1 MKIDKVEAIPLA
13 IPYRRPFGFAS
24 GRVTAADH
32 VLVRITTD
40 DGLVGHGEAPPRP
53 YTYGETASSIVA
65 AVRDLFGPVLVGADP
80 FARERIRADLDR
92 TVANNAAKG
101 AVDVALWDLVGQA
114 CGQPV
119 HVLLGHAAD
128 DVRAAHMI
136 GLGTPAEMVADAVE
150 VRDDHGVDAFKIK
163 VGREL
168 DVDMAAVRALRT
180 ELGDGVELYA
190 DANRGWDADT
200 AIVASRRLADH
211 GVSMLEEPN
220 PAADV
225 LGRRRI
231 VAASPI
237 PVVGDESTITLGG
250 VARSLLD
257 GDSEAI
263 SVKVAR
269 TGFTDSAKIVG
280 LCEGLGRDHRRRE
293 PDRRDARHGRL
304 GGARLRAAGAGPPPG
319 RGHELPAHDR
329 RRARRAAG
337 DRGRAPRRPAGT
349 RPRGDD
355 RSRQAGALSRRLR
368 CQESL
373 VPDTECPESVVDHR
387 SDRAVPRPHGRP
399 PAPRHAA
406 ETSPTTS
413 ARGRRPAPTRS
424 SAPASGRSC
433 GGSWAG
439 TRTSA
444 ASTSTPGDELHELLS
459 SLPLFP
465 YMEVEV
471 TALTRH
477 PSKLDQ

>member
-1 MKIDKVEAIPLA
+1 MKIDSVEAIPLA

-53 YTYGETASSIVA
+53 YTYGETAASIVA
-65 AVRDLFGPVLVGADP
+65 AVRDLFAPVLVGADP

-101 AVDVALWDLVGQA
+101 AIDVALWDLVGQA

-136 GLGTPAEMVADAVE
+136 GLGTPEEMVADAVE
-150 VRDDHGVDAFKIK
+150 MRDDHGVDAFKIK

-168 DVDMAAVRALRT
+168 AVDLAAVRALRA
-180 ELGDGVELYA
+180 ELGDAVELYA

-200 AIVASRRLADH
+200 AIVASRRLAEH

-280 LCEGLGRDHRRRE
+280 LCEGLGVTAVVGNQID
-293 PDRRDARHGRL
+293 GML
-304 GGARLRAAGAGPPPG
+304 GTVASVALGCGLRA
-319 RGHELPAHDR
+319 L
-329 RRARRAAG
+329 ARQ
-337 DRGRAPRRPAGT
+337 P
-349 RPRGDD
+349 
-355 RSRQAGALSRRLR
+355 
-368 CQESL
+368 
-373 VPDTECPESVVDHR
+373 
-387 SDRAVPRPHGRP
+387 
-399 PAPRHAA
+399 
-406 ETSPTTS
+406 
-413 ARGRRPAPTRS
+413 
-424 SAPASGRSC
+424 
-433 GGSWAG
+433 
-439 TRTSA
+439 
-444 ASTSTPGDELHELLS
+444 
-459 SLPLFP
+459 
-465 YMEVEV
+465 VEV
-471 TALTRH
+471 TNYLLMADDVLAEPPVIVDGRLAARQA
-477 PSKLDQ
+477 PGLGARIDPDKLAHYRVH

>member
-1 MKIDKVEAIPLA
+1 VKIVAVEAVPLA

-32 VLVRITTD
+32 VIVRITTD

-53 YTYGETASSIVA
+53 YTYGETATSIITA
-65 AVRDLFGPVLVGADP
+65 IRDLFAPVLVGADP
-80 FARERIRADLDR
+80 FARERIRADLER

-128 DVRAAHMI
+128 DVRTAHMI
-136 GLGTPAEMVADAVE
+136 GLGTPAEMVDDAVE
-150 VRDDHGVDAFKIK
+150 MRDEYGVDAFKIK

-168 DVDMAAVRALRT
+168 AIDMAAVRAVRA
-180 ELGDGVELYA
+180 ELGDQVELYA

-211 GVSMLEEPN
+211 GVTMLEEPN

-231 VAASPI
+231 VRASPI

-257 GDSEAI
+257 GDAEAI

-280 LCEGLGRDHRRRE
+280 LCEGLGVSTVVGNQIDGMLGTVASVALGCGLRAL
-293 PDRRDARHGRL
+293 ARHPVEATNHLLMTDDVLAEPPVITDGRL
-304 GGARLRAAGAGPPPG
+304 AA
-319 RGHELPAHDR
+319 
-329 RRARRAAG
+329 
-337 DRGRAPRRPAGT
+337 
-349 RPRGDD
+349 
-355 RSRQAGALSRRLR
+355 RQAPGLG
-368 CQESL
+368 
-373 VPDTECPESVVDHR
+373 VTIDPDKLAHYRVDR
-387 SDRAVPRPHGRP
+387 
-399 PAPRHAA
+399 
-406 ETSPTTS
+406 
-413 ARGRRPAPTRS
+413 
-424 SAPASGRSC
+424 
-433 GGSWAG
+433 
-439 TRTSA
+439 
-444 ASTSTPGDELHELLS
+444 
-459 SLPLFP
+459 
-465 YMEVEV
+465 
-471 TALTRH
+471 
-477 PSKLDQ
+477 